1 MSKKKYLNKSN
12 KIEKNLADRIGTDR
26 RSGQDRRKCSNP
38 NYFLNNGVERR
49 SWKER
54 RKYWYMT
61 M

>member
-38 NYFLNNGVERR
+38 NYLLNNGVERR

>member
-1 MSKKKYLNKSN
+1 MRKKKYLNKSN
-12 KIEKNLADRIGTDR
+12 KTEKNFSSGFANDR

-38 NYFLNNGVERR
+38 NYLLNNGVERR

-54 RKYWYMT
+54 RKYWYIT